1 MPNKK
6 TTVLFILMTLLLFVG
21 CKDNRSCSYDSATET
36 LKCSEATYKTVQV
49 NGKTWLAENLNWPVV
64 DSSFCYANNFG
75 NCTKYGRLYT
85 WGAAMNLTSKTS
97 ENPQKGICP
106 SGWRLP
112 TSQEFESALNSTDG
126 KKLNIIR
133 AGFRYNNDSY
143 VDENKSAS
151 FWTSSE
157 FDSTRA
163 YLVRVLVEQSMLE
176 HYSKTIASSIRCVM
190 D

>member
-1 MPNKK
+1 MPNKNI
-6 TTVLFILMTLLLFVG
+6 TVLFILMTLLLFVG
-21 CKDNRSCSYDSATET
+21 CKDNRSCNYDPETET
-36 LKCSEATYKTVQV
+36 LECSEATYKTAQV

-64 DSSFCYANNFG
+64 DSSFCYANDFG
-75 NCTKYGRLYT
+75 NCIKYGRLYT
-85 WGAAMNLTSKTS
+85 WGAAMNLTNKTS

-106 SGWRLP
+106 QGWRLP
-112 TSQEFESALNSTDG
+112 TSQEFESALKSADG